1 VVARLNQSTRI
12 WRLAKDLGIRTVT
25 DPVLDILNLC
35 EKRIKILLKDATD
48 CKSLSNFLDW
58 VAGNL
63 GTSFEEIH
71 NDSDLANIKKKYLRL
86 GETIFATLE
95 REFSDEVLGI
105 TYRLSNRESWE
116 PQFVSVIDC
125 RGSNAKRAYYTKWH
139 EVAHLLILT
148 DQSRLCFRRTQHLP
162 DKDPEE
168 VMIDLI
174 AGKFGFYRS
183 FIKPRIQGEISF
195 EQIEALRQSLC
206 PEASNLS
213 SLLGFVKEW
222 PEPCILVLC
231 EEGLKISE
239 KKQAI
244 QASFLDDLPVPVLR
258 AVKVTSNEAAKEKNI
273 FIFPN
278 MRVPKRSIIHTVRNG
293 ETDYAEALEDL
304 SWWET
309 SSGDVL
315 SEQKVLVKAKNCWGD
330 TYALIIPQFNRTKH
344 FKH

>member
-1 VVARLNQSTRI
+1 MVARLNQSTRI

-25 DPVLDILNLC
+25 NPVLDILSLC
-35 EKRIKILLKDATD
+35 EKRIKIFLKDATD
-48 CKSLSNFLDW
+48 CKSLSNFLSW

-71 NDSDLANIKKKYLRL
+71 NDSDLVNIKKKYLAL
-86 GETIFATLE
+86 GEKIFATLE

-125 RGSNAKRAYYTKWH
+125 RGSNANRAYYTKWH

-168 VMIDLI
+168 VVIDLI
-174 AGKFGFYRS
+174 AGKFGFYRP
-183 FIKPRIQGEISF
+183 FIKPHIKGEISF
-195 EQIEALRQSLC
+195 EQIESLRQSLC

-222 PEPCILVLC
+222 PEPCILLMC
-231 EEGLKISE
+231 KEGLKTAE
-239 KKQAI
+239 RRHALQT
-244 QASFLDDLPVPVLR
+244 SFLDVLPTPVLR
-258 AVKVTSNEAAKEKNI
+258 AVKSTVSEAAKEKNI
-273 FIFPN
+273 KIFPN
-278 MRVPKRSIIHTVRNG
+278 MRVPERSIIHAVHNG
-293 ETDYAEALEDL
+293 EIEYAEALEDL
-304 SWWET
+304 SWWGT
-309 SSGDVL
+309 SSGEFL
-315 SEQKVLVKAKNCWGD
+315 PQQEIFVKAKKYWGD
-330 TYALIIPQFNRTKH
+330 TYALIIPQSVKTKR